1 MSSNGRASL
10 CLGSKQDAKGIIPN
24 DAPNTASPT
33 STGMICTGQVGFVAI
48 LKHFPGSGFLCSQAE
63 STPVHLPVTHT
74 VGLLNNKGSKC
85 FNTRLTYVAVK
96 LLSCLLSGG
105 VHQ

>member
-24 DAPNTASPT
+24 DAPNKA
-33 STGMICTGQVGFVAI
+33 CTGQVGFVAI
-48 LKHFPGSGFLCSQAE
+48 FKHFPGSGFLCSQAE